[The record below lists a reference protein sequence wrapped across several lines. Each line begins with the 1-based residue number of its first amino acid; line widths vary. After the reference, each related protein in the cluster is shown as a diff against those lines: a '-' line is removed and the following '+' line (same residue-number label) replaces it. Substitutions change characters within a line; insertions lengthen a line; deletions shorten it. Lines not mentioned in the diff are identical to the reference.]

1 MNRADLIIYGTL
13 VTLTILVIL
22 LARFGIRS
30 TQQADSV
37 NRQLTVDVLHCLAG
51 TRLQNKLFVWGI
63 WEGQLSIKEMRLIL
77 HDAEGALLTEIV
89 FFHFPIDGVLQAF
102 TLDGCGYECVN
113 KDLLSGR
120 SWLRDAQSGE
130 IVLSCQHGVRYNA
143 FYRATS
149 DDELFKVKHGSVF
162 KGYSVIMRNNSEN
175 GRLFNLQHP
184 DCFVPVLTLGTPALS
199 RLEQCFIFVSL
210 PGKA

>member
-1 MNRADLIIYGTL
+1 MNLAGLIIYGML

-30 TQQADSV
+30 ARQAESV
-37 NRQLTVDVLHCLAG
+37 SRQLTVDVLHSIAG

-77 HDAEGALLTEIV
+77 HDAEGVLLTEIV

-102 TLDGCGYECVN
+102 TLDGRRYECVN
-113 KDLLSGR
+113 EGLLSGR
-120 SWLRDAQSGE
+120 SWLRDAQSGD
-130 IVLSCQHGVRYNA
+130 IVLSCQHGVRYNT

-149 DDELFKVKHGSVF
+149 EVN
-162 KGYSVIMRNNSEN
+162 YSR
-175 GRLFNLQHP
+175 
-184 DCFVPVLTLGTPALS
+184 
-199 RLEQCFIFVSL
+199 
-210 PGKA
+210 